1 MLLTC
6 KLWSSSEFKAMVC
19 SRQCHPLGV
28 VWTPVGVFLVFG
40 TFEIYW
46 LVVSVIKIES
56 STYLVLCAQLCS
68 KRLIKMNYLIFT
80 IALEG
85 GCCHHPYFRDEVL
98 LAASWSIIDGTALHS
113 RGPSSVPQTLVCH
126 TGCLCRTKNL
136 FMLIR
141 NTTIM

>member
-6 KLWSSSEFKAMVC
+6 KLWSSSGFKAMVC

-68 KRLIKMNYLIFT
+68 KRLIKMNSFNLYNSL
-80 IALEG
+80 
-85 GCCHHPYFRDEVL
+85 RRWVL
-98 LAASWSIIDGTALHS
+98 
-113 RGPSSVPQTLVCH
+113 PSS
-126 TGCLCRTKNL
+126 L
-136 FMLIR
+136 FQR
-141 NTTIM
+141 RGVAGS